1 MVGTT
6 IEPAAYTAV
15 GSNTT
20 LIDIGFDLQNFSPD
34 CLVFAI
40 PENASDVILRD
51 YLSKEIITTFIVL
64 YTLIIVLACFGNG
77 LVIVIIARNRKNR
90 TVTDCFLLSLA
101 IGDLLI
107 ALVNMPFQL
116 YYHIHNRWELG
127 QEMCKFVN
135 YIQAITITASIAT
148 LTAISLDRYV
158 AICHPFR
165 SRQSKS
171 QLKAILMLV
180 SIWNFSFLISIPQA
194 FFSKINP
201 PKIYISPT
209 DGCMSLAYVCQEH
222 WNSRT
227 EFLIYNIFWYCVIYV
242 TPTIIMMG
250 SYTAVGHRLWIRK
263 PIGDMLEN
271 PRNYDRHIK
280 QKKQIVKM
288 LFIIVAMFTICWFP
302 FFTVHFYGSFNET
315 GDDFQIT
322 RAILQLV
329 GYSNCCIN
337 PVVYT
342 FLNKNF
348 QNQFQYLLS
357 CCSWRRKPLK
367 PEAIA
372 ATTMI
377 HNTNSTAME
386 A

>member
-1 MVGTT
+1 MN
-6 IEPAAYTAV
+6 IAH
-15 GSNTT
+15 
-20 LIDIGFDLQNFSPD
+20 
-34 CLVFAI
+34 
-40 PENASDVILRD
+40 VIR
-51 YLSKEIITTFIVL
+51 
-64 YTLIIVLACFGNG
+64 
-77 LVIVIIARNRKNR
+77 
-90 TVTDCFLLSLA
+90 LLSF
-101 IGDLLI
+101 
-107 ALVNMPFQL
+107 MYF
-116 YYHIHNRWELG
+116 
-127 QEMCKFVN
+127 
-135 YIQAITITASIAT
+135 
-148 LTAISLDRYV
+148 RYV

-171 QLKAILMLV
+171 QLKAIIMLG

-194 FFSKINP
+194 FFSKINLS
-201 PKIYISPT
+201 KIYISPI

-222 WNSRT
+222 WNSKT
-227 EFLIYNIFWYCVIYV
+227 EFLIYTIFWYCVIYV
-242 TPTIIMMG
+242 TPTIIMAA

-271 PRNYDRHIK
+271 PRNYDRYTM

-288 LFIIVAMFTICWFP
+288 LITIVAMFTVCWFP

-315 GDDFQIT
+315 GDDFQIM
-322 RAILQLV
+322 RAILQLI

-348 QNQFQYLLS
+348 LKQFQYILS
-357 CCSWRRKPLK
+357 CCSRRRKPLK

-377 HNTNSTAME
+377 QTNTNTGDGI
-386 A
+386 